1 MPEMDRGLM
10 GKLKSSD
17 KIGLALTAIISLGA
31 ISSSAQIADLSP
43 PELQKIDVVEHPGE
57 QIPLD
62 LTFHNESGEIVTLG
76 DYFGQDKPVI
86 LILAYYDCPMLCT
99 LVLNG
104 ISGGIRE
111 LSWIPGREYQMV
123 TVSID
128 PRETAELA
136 AGKKK
141 VHLDDLSM
149 PIAGDGWAFL
159 VGEED
164 QSKALAE
171 ALGFIYYYD
180 EERKQYAHPAV
191 VFILTEEGT
200 ISRYLYGIEFDSR
213 NLRLALLEASEGK
226 IGNTLDRIILYCYHY
241 DPDAQGYVVFAANV
255 MRLGGGI
262 TLIALLIFLGVMWG
276 RERRKRSSARSSMI
290 EGK

>member
-1 MPEMDRGLM
+1 MI
-10 GKLKSSD
+10 GKLKRSD

-62 LTFHNESGEIVTLG
+62 LTFQNGSGEIVTLG
-76 DYFGQDKPVI
+76 NYFHQGKPVI
-86 LILAYYDCPMLCT
+86 LILAYYECPMLCT

-104 ISGGIRE
+104 ISESIRK
-111 LSWIPGREYQMV
+111 LSWLPGKEFQMI

-128 PRETAELA
+128 PREKPELA

-141 VHLDDLSM
+141 IYLDNLSK
-149 PIAGDGWAFL
+149 PVEGDGWVFL

-171 ALGFIYYYD
+171 VLGFEFYYD

-191 VFILTEEGT
+191 VFILTEGGK

-226 IGNTLDRIILYCYHY
+226 IGNTLDRILLYCYHY

-255 MRLGGGI
+255 MRLGGGV

-276 RERRKRSSARSSMI
+276 RERRKRSAARSSMI
-290 EGK
+290 EGE